1 MKALY
6 ANNILTI
13 GKYGEAIIH
22 ASEIEDTALEQIQ
35 KLVDQPMAEGAHIR
49 IMPDVHAGAGCVIG
63 YTAKVTDKV
72 VPNLI
77 GVDIGCLDKDSEFLT
92 ETGWKKMI
100 DYIPGDKVLQYDKAT
115 DKASFTFPENYIVQ
129 PCSEFHHFKNSK
141 GMDQMLSAEHKM
153 LVFKGFK
160 GKGYKI
166 IDKHPAEI
174 SSLGTSLANGY
185 YGFKASFN
193 IQNEGIPLS
202 ENEIKLDIM
211 LSADGYIRKQVE
223 DKYNYSIHVLKERKI
238 LNVRKVLSANNIEF
252 KEYYGQDKT
261 TCFEFKT
268 SLQFNKDLTKYFKA
282 SYEQLKIVASE
293 SLKWDGHKGYRSFFS
308 STEKSNADVI
318 QFAFSAIDIR
328 SGISVVKADKDSWKD
343 TYVVTP
349 TKNNVVGITQE
360 STVVPSTDGKKYCFT
375 VPDGYFVARRNG
387 KIFVT
392 GNCGVIAVELL
403 IDKVPDLEEL
413 DTWVRK
419 HIPTGRN
426 IHSYSRLDE
435 KTYMAKQVR
444 DICVR
449 TGQNYNYVASSL
461 GTLGGGNH
469 FIEMAT
475 DQEGRIWLLVHSGS
489 RNFGLKIAKHY
500 QNLAIQNNKGHKL
513 NEIAELKKTYT
524 GVELGK
530 KIDEIPSMVHG
541 LEYIVG
547 EDAEN
552 YLNDA
557 TVAYEYALLNRSL
570 IAGDIVD
577 HLCYG
582 MGAGCIGEVVNSVH
596 NYTDAEQGIIR
607 KGAIDASLNRW
618 VVIPFNMR
626 DGSIIG
632 IGKGN
637 EEWNYSAPHGAGRT
651 MSRSQARA
659 ELSLEAFEEGM
670 QGVYSTSVGASTID
684 EAPDAYKPFSDIIKY
699 LEPTVEIKYTLKPV
713 WNFKD
718 LGGK

>member
-77 GVDIGCLDKDSEFLT
+77 GVDIGC
-92 ETGWKKMI
+92 
-100 DYIPGDKVLQYDKAT
+100 A
-115 DKASFTFPENYIVQ
+115 
-129 PCSEFHHFKNSK
+129 
-141 GMDQMLSAEHKM
+141 
-153 LVFKGFK
+153 
-160 GKGYKI
+160 
-166 IDKHPAEI
+166 
-174 SSLGTSLANGY
+174 
-185 YGFKASFN
+185 
-193 IQNEGIPLS
+193 
-202 ENEIKLDIM
+202 
-211 LSADGYIRKQVE
+211 
-223 DKYNYSIHVLKERKI
+223 
-238 LNVRKVLSANNIEF
+238 
-252 KEYYGQDKT
+252 
-261 TCFEFKT
+261 
-268 SLQFNKDLTKYFKA
+268 
-282 SYEQLKIVASE
+282 
-293 SLKWDGHKGYRSFFS
+293 
-308 STEKSNADVI
+308 
-318 QFAFSAIDIR
+318 
-328 SGISVVKADKDSWKD
+328 
-343 TYVVTP
+343 
-349 TKNNVVGITQE
+349 
-360 STVVPSTDGKKYCFT
+360 
-375 VPDGYFVARRNG
+375 
-387 KIFVT
+387 
-392 GNCGVIAVELL
+392 VIAVELL

-426 IHSYSRLDE
+426 IHSYPRLDE

-444 DICVR
+444 DICAR

-557 TVAYEYALLNRSL
+557 TVACEYALLNRSL

-718 LGGK
+718 VQGA